1 MRYSNRIYGIAGT
14 LALHA
19 LLLLALVYGFMH
31 YPPDDLAQWP
41 PVSEEMIEAQELEP
55 LYDAGDLVRLGDNLE
70 FPTPD
75 DTPAPSNETVDE
87 PTQPGTDAQNA
98 GKAANP
104 APPLASKKPSP
115 AKVKEEKKGPTKEE
129 IAAEKAR
136 QEAKRQEQAKKTA
149 DDATRRAF
157 GGDKKASGSGK
168 AGQADGN
175 ADTGNY
181 VGLVGSGV
189 TGRSLER
196 WTTVRSTKTGK
207 IVVRVTVDSQGQVT
221 SASYSAKGSSG
232 SAAADVAMRRKCEEA
247 SRKCRFSRVEG
258 SKPATGTIIWNFR

>member
-1 MRYSNRIYGIAGT
+1 MRYSNRIYGIVGT
-14 LALHA
+14 LLLHA
-19 LLLLALVYGFMH
+19 LLLLALIFGFMH
-31 YPPDDLAQWP
+31 FPPDDLTQWP
-41 PVSEEMIEAQELEP
+41 PATEEMIEAQELEP
-55 LYDAGDLVRLGDNLE
+55 LYDAGDFVRTGDNLE
-70 FPTPD
+70 IPTAD
-75 DTPAPSNETVDE
+75 DTPAASNETVDE
-87 PTQPGTDAQNA
+87 PTQPGTDAQNS

-104 APPLASKKPSP
+104 APPLASKNPSP

-136 QEAKRQEQAKKTA
+136 QEAKRQEQARKTA

-157 GGDKKASGSGK
+157 GRDKDAAGTGK

-175 ADTGNY
+175 SANGDY

-189 TGRSLER
+189 KGRSLEK

-207 IVVRVTVDSQGQVT
+207 IVVRVTVDSEGKVT
-221 SASYSAKGSSG
+221 SASYSAAGSSG

-247 SRKCRFSRVEG
+247 SRKCQFSRIEG